1 MSTIRDNYYKIDSL
15 FEKHKKNSDKGLI
28 IEIFDEKEQQKFF
41 LEQMSKITEKLYN
54 IYNDNN
60 FKEIKKIKMNKNKVV
75 YVSVWE
81 NNPIV
86 SASNITNLLKATDNY
101 FGACDKYN
109 NSSKRI
115 SWEESDQDD
124 GSQLIGKIVY
134 SEVVEDQGVEEQVV
148 FVYFTDLYD
157 YENIENLSM
166 PEFDFEETGGN
177 ELNLRLGLC
186 RNGAISNKKRIFWEI
201 QLFAIVRSFKDGI
214 TFFNFDIN
222 WDRFV
227 SEHTPSFKIEF
238 TIFNIFN
245 SIHIYKN
252 NY

>member
-1 MSTIRDNYYKIDSL
+1 MSLIRDNYYKIDSS

-28 IEIFDEKEQQKFF
+28 IEIFDEKEQQNFY
-41 LEQMSKITEKLYN
+41 LEQMSKITKKLYN
-54 IYNDNN
+54 IYNDDN
-60 FKEIKKIKMNKNKVV
+60 FKELKKIKMNKNKVV
-75 YVSVWE
+75 YISVWE

-115 SWEESDQDD
+115 SWEELDQDD

-134 SEVVEDQGVEEQVV
+134 SEAVEDQGVEEQIV

-166 PEFDFEETGGN
+166 PEFDFDETSEN
-177 ELNLRLGLC
+177 ELKFRIGLC
-186 RNGAISNKKRIFWEI
+186 SNGTFSKRKKIHWEVQLLAIP
-201 QLFAIVRSFKDGI
+201 RSFKDGI

-227 SEHTPSFKIEF
+227 SEHTPSLKIEL
-238 TIFNIFN
+238 TLFNIFN

-252 NY
+252 NF